1 MRGMQERL
9 QETPTTRSEKP
20 NHRRGTGNRIRHLL
34 NLVCPRP
41 GHHHP
46 SNQPSKSMGMV
57 PCTGQKNLPQSHR
70 RKVSRPEF
78 RLATTPK
85 NRHVVHHTQDRI
97 PHGATIRTT
106 QPGRG
111 HDPDQPIPHL
121 HHVTHWRGPDQGTRG
136 KSDQPGHRF
145 GRVKELTKS
154 AKSSASFKAI
164 CISLFQDYSSI
175 QSFTSPSQDY
185 IFLTFLSWKRDRAL
199 SSPVTME
206 LTIEARRH
214 K

>member
-1 MRGMQERL
+1 MRGMQEHL
-9 QETPTTRSEKP
+9 QETPTTRFEKP

-34 NLVCPRP
+34 NLVRPRP

-46 SNQPSKSMGMV
+46 SYQPSKSMGMV
-57 PCTGQKNLPQSHR
+57 PCTGQKNLPQSNR

-164 CISLFQDYSSI
+164 FISLFQDYFSI
-175 QSFTSPSQDY
+175 QIIHQSFSGLHFSY
-185 IFLTFLSWKRDRAL
+185 VSFLEKRPGFKFTRYHGTDD
-199 SSPVTME
+199 
-206 LTIEARRH
+206 
-214 K
+214 